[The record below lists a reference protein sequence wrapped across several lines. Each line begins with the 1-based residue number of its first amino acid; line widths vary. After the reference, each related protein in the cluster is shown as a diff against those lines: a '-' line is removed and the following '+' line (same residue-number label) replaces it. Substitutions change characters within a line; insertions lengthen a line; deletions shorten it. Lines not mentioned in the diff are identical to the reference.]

1 MMTADSVLIRAQAA
15 ALKLMKD
22 TCLVRRLTST
32 ATNLETGATTPL
44 YSTIYSGVCR
54 IQQRS
59 ILARAFNVGEAE
71 VYMTRLELHVPM
83 SITGVLADDLVT
95 ITASPHDADLLN
107 HYFRVRLL
115 GHKTYASA
123 RRFEL
128 IEVLS

>member
-1 MMTADSVLIRAQAA
+1 MTADSALIRAQAA
-15 ALKLMKD
+15 ALKLMVD

-44 YSTIYSGVCR
+44 YSTIY
-54 IQQRS
+54 
-59 ILARAFNVGEAE
+59 
-71 VYMTRLELHVPM
+71 
-83 SITGVLADDLVT
+83 
-95 ITASPHDADLLN
+95 LN